1 VAPPSVEE
9 FNSFTAVSRQCVC
22 QQSQQSAGRMRVLST
37 TRQATNDNF
46 HAVSTDI
53 RQQDQRRREEEQHRR
68 DDDQHQRDD
77 ERRDLM
83 AMFQVALSAHLHG
96 ANPNGCNGSNN
107 NN

>member
-1 VAPPSVEE
+1 
-9 FNSFTAVSRQCVC
+9 
-22 QQSQQSAGRMRVLST
+22 MRVLST

-53 RQQDQRRREEEQHRR
+53 RQQDRRHREEEQHR
-68 DDDQHQRDD
+68 RDD

-83 AMFQVALSAHLHG
+83 AMFQVALSAYLHG